1 MPERIVINTGP
12 LLALAR
18 GDVIDIAPALG
29 FEFVCPP
36 EVRAELDAGEQA
48 GLAPIRP
55 TWLRVVAHERRLDP
69 VARATLDDAEA
80 AVIQLA
86 VEQAI
91 ARVCIDETKG
101 RQAALAAGLSVTGTL
116 GLLLLAK
123 KRGLL
128 PKLGPVIAQILRA
141 GVWYDPKLIERI
153 LSDAGE

>member
-12 LLALAR
+12 LLALSR
-18 GDVIDIAPALG
+18 GGVLDLGASLG

-48 GLAPIRP
+48 GLQAIRP
-55 TWLRVVAHERRLDP
+55 AWLRTIELARPPDP

-86 VEQAI
+86 VEQGI
-91 ARVCIDETKG
+91 ARVCIAETKA
-101 RQAALAAGLSVTGTL
+101 RHAALAAGLSVTGTL

-123 KRGLL
+123 NRGLL
-128 PKLGPVIAQILRA
+128 RSLRPVVEEIVSA
-141 GVWYDPKLIERI
+141 GAWYDPKLIERI
-153 LSDAGE
+153 LSAAGE